1 MSREGKEPKY
11 TKLVDIFF
19 YRMYTETT
27 NLEQDNTATKC
38 IRLEPPLM
46 YSGEGDELNFFSLS
60 TETLKAFTKKKK
72 IKTSIL

>member
-46 YSGEGDELNFFSLS
+46 YSGEGDELNFFFSFYGDS
-60 TETLKAFTKKKK
+60 ESFHKKKK
-72 IKTSIL
+72 IKTSVL